1 MCAQAARERSA
12 LYSDWFADF
21 QRRLSQHDR
30 GVRALAEDIAD
41 RTRWRVRARNTPGFE
56 PPEPDAQSG
65 PDILCVRGGDTPPL
79 CLELELPE
87 TMVRKET
94 LARLRGLVDDRGYDL
109 RVVLLADAGE
119 HEDCIPKA
127 HRMLARAGIWTP
139 VAALDADQ
147 ETLTGADW

>member
-12 LYSDWFADF
+12 LYSDWLADF
-21 QRRLSQHDR
+21 QRRLAQHDQ

-41 RTRWRVRARNTPGFE
+41 RTRWRVRARNAPGFE
-56 PPEPDAQSG
+56 PPEQDSPRC
-65 PDILCVRGGDTPPL
+65 PDILCLRGGDAPPL

-94 LARLRGLVDDRGYDL
+94 LARLRALVDDRGYDL
-109 RVVLLADAGE
+109 RVVLIADAE
-119 HEDCIPKA
+119 HHEQCIHEA

-139 VAALDADQ
+139 VAALDPQ
-147 ETLTGADW
+147 EETLTGADW